1 MKVDGHYNLYY
12 LFLED
17 KQKHSMPKST
27 AMVIR
32 KNLQNFFENIKPS
45 TASKPLINTT
55 SDLLDQNK
63 GDFEP

>member
-17 KQKHSMPKST
+17 KQKRSMPKST

-32 KNLQNFFENIKPS
+32 KNLQNFFKNIKPS
-45 TASKPLINTT
+45 TASKPLISTT